1 MEEKRIELAEHFGSD
16 LMFADNFDAAIIGV
30 SVGLGSSKVVY
41 DTKKMAEILIKEHS
55 MTEEDAWE
63 YLEYNTFGVYVGDN
77 TPVYVDTST
86 WDDLDA

>member
-41 DTKKMAEILIKEHS
+41 DTKKMAEILVKEHS

-63 YLEYNTFGVYVGDN
+63 YLEYNTFGAYVGDN

-86 WDDLDA
+86 WDNSDA